1 MILAQ
6 KWLRWSTFDRPSC
19 FKFVR
24 QQLHSVLKFLRLE
37 GACFIFKKINLGPH
51 DLNREYAVVHR
62 AARAEN
68 K

>member
-1 MILAQ
+1 MILAH
-6 KWLRWSTFDRPSC
+6 KWLRWSTLDRPSC
-19 FKFVR
+19 FKFVW
-24 QQLHSVLKFLRLE
+24 QQLHSALEVLRLE
-37 GACFIFKKINLGPH
+37 GACFIFKNNLGPL